1 MGAAIPLM
9 HYIGMAAVTFTT
21 RAEPVAAPA
30 AVGVTTLGSLA
41 VAGVTATVLGV
52 AILVSVVD
60 RRLAAERH
68 RAELQQARLVDELTA
83 ALTQVKTLRGLLPL
97 CAQCRRVRTER
108 GSWEQIESYVRAHSL
123 AEFSHGLCPDCEL
136 RWQAEISRMA
146 P

>member
-1 MGAAIPLM
+1 LD
-9 HYIGMAAVTFTT
+9 
-21 RAEPVAAPA
+21 EPPA
-30 AVGVTTLGSLA
+30 RRGHRDG
-41 VAGVTATVLGV
+41 
-52 AILVSVVD
+52 

-108 GSWEQIESYVRAHSL
+108 GSWEQIESYVRAYSL